1 MDVCKVCGH
10 KNPLEEANFCYY
22 CGASFREDGSPEPET
37 AKAAAVTVPSEE
49 TDVTQ
54 VKRPFSTMQWF
65 GMFMLL
71 LIPLYGWIA
80 FLVIAAIS
88 AFGANATE
96 ERRSF
101 AKAFLIFLVVAVIA
115 MYLFYLYVQS
125 NPALLAEYNKMM
137 ESMYQG
143 SAASGQ

>member
-22 CGASFREDGSPEPET
+22 CGASLREDGNPEPET

-71 LIPLYGWIA
+71 RESVSHFPCGCSHRHVSVLPVRA
-80 FLVIAAIS
+80 VESRAAC
-88 AFGANATE
+88 G
-96 ERRSF
+96 
-101 AKAFLIFLVVAVIA
+101 V
-115 MYLFYLYVQS
+115 
-125 NPALLAEYNKMM
+125 
-137 ESMYQG
+137 
-143 SAASGQ
+143 